1 MSLIPGLGL
10 VKGMAL
16 TLRRF
21 FQPKV
26 THLWPEVPAE
36 VSPKFRG
43 RLQLLYDEHGT
54 LKCETCFQCAQACPI
69 ECIDMGGVDTKGR
82 YAVHWGA
89 SETYG
94 ERREESALRRAGRT
108 VPDAAYQHWSPI
120 DLGPVD
126 SILHD
131 ADHDPKRLLEILGA
145 TQDAYG
151 YLPVAALKRI
161 SFGTGAWYAM
171 VYGTATYYDHL
182 RFEPPTL
189 TSPTTSSARPG
200 PSAATGRERIE
211 ADYLSGL
218 DTASGRASKPRA
230 RRAN

>member
-1 MSLIPGLGL
+1 
-10 VKGMAL
+10 
-16 TLRRF
+16 
-21 FQPKV
+21 
-26 THLWPEVPAE
+26 
-36 VSPKFRG
+36 
-43 RLQLLYDEHGT
+43 
-54 LKCETCFQCAQACPI
+54 
-69 ECIDMGGVDTKGR
+69 MGGVDTKGR

-108 VPDAAYQHWSPI
+108 VPDVAYEHWSPI

-126 SILHD
+126 AILHE

-145 TQDAYG
+145 TQAAYG

-182 RFEPPTL
+182 RFEPP
-189 TSPTTSSARPG
+189 A
-200 PSAATGRERIE
+200 PSAAAPTGREVIE
-211 ADYLSGL
+211 GDYLSGL
-218 DTASGRASKPRA
+218 DQAITGAAKSPSRAASTTTAKPAGRVH
-230 RRAN
+230 

>member
-1 MSLIPGLGL
+1 
-10 VKGMAL
+10 MAL

-108 VPDAAYQHWSPI
+108 VPDVAYEHWSPI

-126 SILHD
+126 AILHD
-131 ADHDPKRLLEILGA
+131 ADHDPKRLLEILGR
-145 TQDAYG
+145 DPG
-151 YLPVAALKRI
+151 RLRLPAGRRAQANQLRDGGLVRDGLRHGDLLRPPPLRAAR
-161 SFGTGAWYAM
+161 A
-171 VYGTATYYDHL
+171 
-182 RFEPPTL
+182 
-189 TSPTTSSARPG
+189 
-200 PSAATGRERIE
+200 GR
-211 ADYLSGL
+211 
-218 DTASGRASKPRA
+218 PRA
-230 RRAN
+230 DRPAT